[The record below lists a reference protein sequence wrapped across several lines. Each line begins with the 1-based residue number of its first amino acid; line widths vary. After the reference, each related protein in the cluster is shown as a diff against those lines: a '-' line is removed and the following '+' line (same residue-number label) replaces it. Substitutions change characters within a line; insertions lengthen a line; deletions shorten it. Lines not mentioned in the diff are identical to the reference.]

1 MSVPQDFTG
10 KVVVVTGAASGQ
22 GRAAAEMFA
31 QRGASVVVGDI
42 DAEGAEQTA
51 RNIGG
56 AAICVDVARETD
68 VEAMMRLALERFGGV
83 DVLFNNAG
91 VGFSATNR
99 YKMASI
105 VETPEDAFDA
115 IVAINLKGV
124 AFGCKHAIP
133 LMRKR
138 SGGAIVNN
146 ASINAIAGVSGADAY
161 TAAKGG
167 VVALTRVLATD
178 WGKDR
183 IRVNCLCPGPVATPM
198 IEPMLNQASF
208 LETMIANVPLG
219 RVGEARE
226 IASVAVFLASDAAS
240 YVTGAI
246 VPVDGGWSAR

>member
-1 MSVPQDFTG
+1 MSEPQDFTG

-22 GRAAAEMFA
+22 GKAAAEMFA
-31 QRGASVVVGDI
+31 RRGASVVVGDI

-56 AAICVDVARETD
+56 AAICVDVARERD
-68 VEAMMRLALERFGGV
+68 IEAMMRLAVERFGGV

-91 VGFSATNR
+91 VGFSATDR

-105 VETPEDAFDA
+105 VETPDDAFDA
-115 IVAINLKGV
+115 ILAINLKGV

-133 LMRKR
+133 LMRER
-138 SGGAIVNN
+138 GGGAIVNN

-167 VVALTRVLATD
+167 VVALTRVLASD
-178 WGKDR
+178 WGKHG

-198 IEPMLNQASF
+198 IEPLLNQASF
-208 LETMIANVPLG
+208 LETMVAHVPLG
-219 RVGEARE
+219 RVAEASE